1 MHCIFI
7 LAVDLFGKHFT
18 TKKKTCKRRD
28 ALKSNVYNYE
38 TDRVALG
45 LVVKLMAMSH
55 RTKMCDIEPE
65 LVDWYDLLQWQ
76 RDHAGARCSSELTV

>member
-38 TDRVALG
+38 TDRVAMG
-45 LVVKLMAMSH
+45 QVIKLMVVS
-55 RTKMCDIEPE
+55 RLTKMCDIEPE
-65 LVDWYDLLQWQ
+65 LVGRYDLLQWQ
-76 RDHAGARCSSELTV
+76 RDNA